1 MLEVLLLV
9 HLKYEW
15 KKPKLVLNPNLNKGI
30 KIEFKRKR
38 AGGRKMLVWA
48 VFS

>member
-15 KKPKLVLNPNLNKGI
+15 KKSKLVLNPNLNKGI

-38 AGGRKMLVWA
+38 GRKMLVWA